1 MMEDSSSDDDL
12 PGPSTRSRVKRK
24 EWPDPDDRG
33 GTSSKKVGG
42 GSGRTP
48 QGKNSEEMTKEEKK
62 KEAARLRKAQSRAKQ
77 NDIQKYRKQMF
88 FFYHSFPLL
97 SWNRLGIV
105 LESFRNCLRLNV
117 ELSLNNLSLFLKY
130 LSLSQPDWMT
140 VSRDSNFYS
149 FFSSS

>member
-48 QGKNSEEMTKEEKK
+48 QEKNSEEMTKHCVVLQP
-62 KEAARLRKAQSRAKQ
+62 AACVAP
-77 NDIQKYRKQMF
+77 QKF
-88 FFYHSFPLL
+88 
-97 SWNRLGIV
+97 
-105 LESFRNCLRLNV
+105 
-117 ELSLNNLSLFLKY
+117 
-130 LSLSQPDWMT
+130 
-140 VSRDSNFYS
+140 
-149 FFSSS
+149 